1 MKKSICFLLA
11 IVMLFSMSACG
22 TKTAPEAEQN
32 SERTVLD
39 HNGNTV
45 TLPDEIN
52 RIVVCDIYPLPSV
65 LSVFF
70 DSAEKLVGIPMPSMA
85 AAKNG
90 LLGELYPEI
99 LSAETGFIDGSNIN
113 MEELLKLEPDIVFYS
128 SAHPE
133 QGEQLTKLG
142 IAAVAVSADKWQ
154 YNAIETLN
162 NWISLL
168 SEIFPANDKAEKVKE
183 YSESVYELVQKR
195 VSDIPENERE
205 RAFFLFQYDETN
217 LMTSGKQFFGQWWAD
232 AIGAVNVAG
241 ELESDKSVA
250 VNMEQ
255 VYAWNPSL
263 IFVTNYTP
271 SMPDDLYNNTV
282 GVYDWSEIDAVK
294 SQNVFKM
301 PLGMYR
307 SYTAGVDTPI
317 TLLWLA
323 KAAYPELFEDIDITA
338 EAKEYYKDVFG
349 IELSDAQANSIFS
362 PPAEASAY

>member
-1 MKKSICFLLA
+1 
-11 IVMLFSMSACG
+11 MLFSLTACG
-22 TKTAPEAEQN
+22 SKAQPEPESDEKT
-32 SERTVLD
+32 VVD
-39 HNGNTV
+39 HLGNTV
-45 TLPDEIN
+45 TLPGEIN

-70 DSAEKLVGIPMPSMA
+70 DSAEKLAGIPQQSMA

-99 LSAETGFIDGSNIN
+99 LSAETGFIDGSKLN

-133 QGEQLTKLG
+133 QGEHIEKLG
-142 IAAVAVSADKWQ
+142 IPSVAISADKWD

-168 SEIFPANDKAEKVKE
+168 GEIFPANDKADKVKE
-183 YSESVYELVQKR
+183 YSERVYELVRRR
-195 VSDIPENERE
+195 VSDMPDSERE

-217 LMTSGKQFFGQWWAD
+217 LMTSGSRFFGQWWAD
-232 AIGAVNVAG
+232 AIGAVNVAEEIQG
-241 ELESDKSVA
+241 DKAAA

-255 VYAWNPSL
+255 VYAWDPSL
-263 IFVTNYTP
+263 IFITNYTS
-271 SMPDDLYNNTV
+271 SMPDDIYNNTV
-282 GVYDWSEIDAVK
+282 GTYDWSEINAVK
-294 SQNVFKM
+294 NLNVFKM

-307 SYTAGVDTPI
+307 SYTAGVDTPV

-323 KAAYPELFEDIDITA
+323 KAAYPELFGDVDITA
-338 EAKEYYKDVFG
+338 ETKAYYKDVFG
-349 IELSDAQANSIFS
+349 IELSDEQANSIFS
-362 PPAEASAY
+362 PSASASAY

>member
-1 MKKSICFLLA
+1 MKKFVCFLIA
-11 IVMLFSMSACG
+11 FAMLFSLTACG
-22 TKTAPEAEQN
+22 TKTQPEQSGAK
-32 SERTVLD
+32 TVVD

-45 TLPDEIN
+45 TLPEEIN

-70 DSAEKLVGIPMPSMA
+70 DSAEKLVGIAQQSFS

-99 LSAETGFIDGSNIN
+99 LSAETGFIDGSKLN
-113 MEELLKLEPDIVFYS
+113 MEELLKLAPDIVFYS

-133 QGEQLTKLG
+133 QGEALTELG
-142 IAAVAVSADKWQ
+142 VPAVAISADKWD

-168 SEIFPANDKAEKVKE
+168 GEIFPANDKADKVRE
-183 YSESVYELVQKR
+183 YSERVYELVGSR
-195 VSDIPENERE
+195 VSDMPETERE
-205 RAFFLFQYDETN
+205 RAFFLFQYDETT
-217 LMTSGKQFFGQWWAD
+217 LMTSGGSFFGQWWAD

-241 ELESDKSVA
+241 ELKGDKSVA

-255 VYAWNPSL
+255 VYAWDPTL
-263 IFVTNYTP
+263 IFITNYT
-271 SMPDDLYNNTV
+271 SAMPDDIYNSTV
-282 GVYDWSEIDAVK
+282 GTYDWSEINAVK
-294 SQNVFKM
+294 NLNVFKM

-307 SYTAGVDTPI
+307 SYTAGVDTPV

-323 KAAYPELFEDIDITA
+323 KAAYPELFEDIDITV
-338 EAKEYYKDVFG
+338 ETKGYYKNVFG
-349 IELSDAQANSIFS
+349 IELSDEQANSIFS
-362 PPAEASAY
+362 PSASASAY